1 MSGDVGAVGL
11 PDGDDAG
18 AKDED
23 GGDEAAGDVD
33 GDAGAVDGNGGCE
46 LVVVVA
52 VVKARV
58 RRGASRQRRG
68 LPST

>member
-1 MSGDVGAVGL
+1 MSGDVGAVRL

-33 GDAGAVDGNGGCE
+33 GDVGAVDGNEGCE

-52 VVKARV
+52 VVQARV
-58 RRGASRQRRG
+58 RRGAARQRRG